1 MYVLL
6 TSQTE
11 SCYAAVL
18 AYVRENLSAYVAPN
32 IVMSDYCQQ
41 IQSALA
47 YTFPEASI
55 RGYWFHYTNDIL
67 AFIKNQGIYGQL
79 LRGHASSA
87 LRMLLVLPLLPAEYM
102 TPGLESIRKWSREK
116 QVHTNY
122 LAQIT
127 EYIEQSWLRKVG
139 ADKMSI
145 FGLSHGVYNH
155 IQHFN
160 RELNGLLNANN
171 PPFWNVLECIT
182 HIATR
187 TYVKCNK
194 KLKMAKQKPLSKNQ
208 QVLDTIVKNA
218 TQLWIRTP
226 VHLRNPLQFLQLT
239 SHCINDI
246 NYFNYNNLDDTRV
259 TISANSSITNKF
271 LNYNST
277 PMAKASHLPAKSTKI
292 AKSINIIS
300 SVASDSNAISYVN
313 YNDVSIP
320 SLTLSTNTLTTTIE
334 PNNFQN
340 NIAQFIDSSSIHKVT
355 ANATVSS
362 NPPPLA
368 FFPKI
373 AKSRQKPILFSSTEP
388 PPLVPIQYKLK
399 KPN

>member
-1 MYVLL
+1 MF
-6 TSQTE
+6 
-11 SCYAAVL
+11 
-18 AYVRENLSAYVAPN
+18 
-32 IVMSDYCQQ
+32 DYCQQ
-41 IQSALA
+41 MQSALA

-55 RGYWFHYTNDIL
+55 RGYWFQYTNDIL

-87 LRMLLVLPLLPAEYM
+87 LRMLLVLPLLSAEYM
-102 TPGLESIRKWSREK
+102 SPGLEAIRKWSREK
-116 QVHTNY
+116 QVHSNY
-122 LAQIT
+122 LAQLSG
-127 EYIEQSWLRKVG
+127 YIEQSWLRKIG

-160 RELNGLLNANN
+160 RELNSLLNVNS
-171 PPFWNVLECIT
+171 PLIWNVVECIT

-246 NYFNYNNLDDTRV
+246 NYFNYNSLGDTK
-259 TISANSSITNKF
+259 IIMSDNSSITNT
-271 LNYNST
+271 LLGYDSTAMNSV
-277 PMAKASHLPAKSTKI
+277 
-292 AKSINIIS
+292 NIIT
-300 SVASDSNAISYVN
+300 DLNAI
-313 YNDVSIP
+313 P
-320 SLTLSTNTLTTTIE
+320 LTTAIE
-334 PNNFQN
+334 PNDFL
-340 NIAQFIDSSSIHKVT
+340 NINTQPYDSVSLNKT
-355 ANATVSS
+355 KANLIVSS
-362 NPPPLA
+362 DPPPLA
-368 FFPKI
+368 FFPKA
-373 AKSRQKPILFSSTEP
+373 AKICQKPILFSSTEP
-388 PPLVPIQYKLK
+388 PPLVPIQYKVK
-399 KPN
+399 KN